1 MSREQYR
8 QNYSLVSIK
17 IEIDELE
24 KEMRELFYLPIINDM
39 IVAAYMAKLKRF
51 ELLRKFKTDF
61 YKK

>member
-17 IEIDELE
+17 MEMDELE
-24 KEMRELFYLPIINDM
+24 KEMRELFYLPVINDM
-39 IVAAYMAKLKRF
+39 IISIYKSKLARLEQLK
-51 ELLRKFKTDF
+51 KFKTDF